1 MGYLG
6 RLTGD
11 IDRWIDRGWVAGE
24 HRDDI
29 LEDARS
35 RARGWTAAG
44 ALAILG
50 SVLLIMSA
58 LSFVAANWDGTP
70 RFLRIVILLAGLWG
84 SYLGA
89 GISFKRERPVLGHA
103 LALLGACLFGLAI
116 LLIAQTFHMSSFRNT
131 AILITALGAL
141 ATAIALP
148 SRPVLILAT
157 LLGGIWAIAETAN
170 PFMPDLVWSY
180 LPLWAVMAVCANR
193 LHSLTS
199 FNLLAIGL
207 FGWTSHALWILL
219 DNDTISAI
227 EFASLSTLIAGTV
240 AMLGAWLR
248 DREITGGGVI
258 GGWGAALALAGGHS
272 LQYPLADYQRWH
284 DLQSLDLDERWS
296 GLFGSGSSFAI
307 LALLFLAILAVAA
320 LLRRAESRIG
330 TPALLAFLAAG
341 IAAASLPLLVRI
353 AGPDLVLLLRLLLGA
368 AYFALAVTMIVQ
380 GARAGRRF
388 IGGIGITAFIVQTL
402 YIYAETFRNL
412 LDVSLFFLVGGIL
425 LVAISTGLLR
435 LRKGLRAPDK
445 PGDETEATS

>member
-6 RLTGD
+6 RLTRD
-11 IDRWIDRGWVAGE
+11 VDRWIDRGWIADE
-24 HRDDI
+24 YRDTI
-29 LEDARS
+29 LDDARS
-35 RARGWTAAG
+35 HSRNWTAAG

-50 SVLLIMSA
+50 AVLLIMSA

-70 RFLRIVILLAGLWG
+70 RLVRILILLGGLWA

-89 GISFKRERPVLGHA
+89 GISFKRERPVIGHA
-103 LALLGACLFGLAI
+103 LALLGSCLFGLTI

-141 ATAIALP
+141 VTAIALP

-157 LLGGIWAIAETAN
+157 LLGGVWVGVETAN
-170 PFMPDLVWSY
+170 PFMPDLIWSY

-193 LHSLTS
+193 LNSLTS

-207 FGWTSHALWILL
+207 FGWTNHALWVLV
-219 DNDTISAI
+219 DNDHLSVI
-227 EFASLSTLIAGTV
+227 ELASLSTLLAGTI
-240 AMLGAWLR
+240 AMAGALLR
-248 DREITGGGVI
+248 DRNITGGGVV
-258 GGWGAALALAGGHS
+258 GGWGAALALLGGHT
-272 LQYPLADYQRWH
+272 LQYPLADYQAWRER
-284 DLQSLDLDERWS
+284 DVLELDERWA
-296 GLFGSGSSFAI
+296 GLFGEGPAFAI
-307 LALLFLAILAVAA
+307 LALVFLAVLAAAA
-320 LLRRAESRIG
+320 LLRRADGRIG
-330 TPALLAFLAAG
+330 TPALAAFLGAG
-341 IAAASLPLLVRI
+341 LAAASIPVLTRL
-353 AGPDLVLLLRLLLGA
+353 AGPELVLAMRVLLGA

-412 LDVSLFFLVGGIL
+412 LDVSLFFLVGGVL

-435 LRKGLRAPDK
+435 LRTSLKA
-445 PGDETEATS
+445 PGDADKEASS